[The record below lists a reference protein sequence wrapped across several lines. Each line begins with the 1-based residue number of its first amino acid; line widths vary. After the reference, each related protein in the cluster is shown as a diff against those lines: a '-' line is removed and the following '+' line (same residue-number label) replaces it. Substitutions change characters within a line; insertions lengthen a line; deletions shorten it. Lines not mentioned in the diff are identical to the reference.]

1 MKASL
6 PLSLML
12 VIVLGIPS
20 PARADRS
27 DRTVIE
33 LGALGGEGGAAFS
46 INARG
51 QIVGEAETATGDTH
65 AFLWEKGVMLDLGT
79 LDGDSI
85 SSAVSINDHSQVVG
99 ASISE
104 TEESARS
111 SGPTA

>member
-12 VIVLGIPS
+12 VIVLGISS

-65 AFLWEKGVMLDLGT
+65 AFFWEKGIMLDLQQPRAGCRRES
-79 LDGDSI
+79 DS
-85 SSAVSINDHSQVVG
+85 
-99 ASISE
+99 
-104 TEESARS
+104 RW
-111 SGPTA
+111 